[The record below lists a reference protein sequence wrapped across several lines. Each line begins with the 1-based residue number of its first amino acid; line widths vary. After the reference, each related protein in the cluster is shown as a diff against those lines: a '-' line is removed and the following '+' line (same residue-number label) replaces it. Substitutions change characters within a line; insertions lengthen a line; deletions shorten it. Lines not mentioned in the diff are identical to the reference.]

1 MFRTNYRVICE
12 FYSCSIFSISKN
24 LSMDLNIITSLQHSC
39 LNCISYN
46 TTVIEQY
53 AIKTNGALTSA

>member
-12 FYSCSIFSISKN
+12 FYSCSTFSICKN
-24 LSMDLNIITSLQHSC
+24 LLIDLNIITSLQHSC
-39 LNCISYN
+39 LNCISDN

-53 AIKTNGALTSA
+53 AIKTKGALTSA